1 MLNAIVYDDSMSQV
15 LQTSMVPVGAPE
27 FVLGPLTAENLVPF
41 SRLLSYIGSV
51 VIRRNMWNTVVI
63 SDFFGTEFAHVGLLL
78 TQPPDNGIRFISRP
92 MIRIR
97 YGHAHWEGRYAKI
110 WWKNWE
116 GIVARCISDRETQIA
131 WGVSRGWTKIR
142 DAVYTKALDFAN
154 DDELRERLLADKS
167 FSFIQKMISRIVL
180 AVPRLTLNNLLT
192 LALKLRRK
200 ENLGILTYNLK
211 RRRADQKNRTKSKAR

>member
-1 MLNAIVYDDSMSQV
+1 
-15 LQTSMVPVGAPE
+15 
-27 FVLGPLTAENLVPF
+27 
-41 SRLLSYIGSV
+41 
-51 VIRRNMWNTVVI
+51 MWNTVVI